1 MPINDMATSLASRAQ
16 NIYGFSLQPI
26 FPFSTKGGK
35 DPIWQLFLLRFAR
48 LQYGGPD
55 RRLPTVTKEFD
66 WVRFVPGDT
75 DGFIPL
81 TQVPKHLL

>member
-1 MPINDMATSLASRAQ
+1 MPINDMATILASLAQSVH
-16 NIYGFSLQPI
+16 GLSLQPI
-26 FPFSTKGGK
+26 PLFSTNAGE

-48 LQYGGPD
+48 LQYGGLH
-55 RRLPTVTKEFD
+55 RRLPTVTQEFD

-81 TQVPKHLL
+81 TQVPQHFS

>member
-1 MPINDMATSLASRAQ
+1 MYMDSPSSLYSPSAPRVGKIQ
-16 NIYGFSLQPI
+16 YGNF
-26 FPFSTKGGK
+26 
-35 DPIWQLFLLRFAR
+35 FLLRFAR

-55 RRLPTVTKEFD
+55 RRLPTVTQEFD